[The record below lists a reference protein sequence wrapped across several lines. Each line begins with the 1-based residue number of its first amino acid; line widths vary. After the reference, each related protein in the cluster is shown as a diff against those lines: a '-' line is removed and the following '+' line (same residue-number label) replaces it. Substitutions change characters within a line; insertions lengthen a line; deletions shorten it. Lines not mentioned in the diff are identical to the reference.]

1 MRREGRKCKS
11 RVRVKDKGLEKI
23 KKYQFLRKEIGK
35 LWMLF
40 EKYAGKLNFTI
51 RLEVIKNAAL
61 LGTAGLLPTES
72 FGSLRTQIKGI
83 LWEL

>member
-1 MRREGRKCKS
+1 MEAEESDGCVVGALGTVS
-11 RVRVKDKGLEKI
+11 D
-23 KKYQFLRKEIGK
+23 
-35 LWMLF
+35 MF

-72 FGSLRTQIKGI
+72 FGSLGTQIKGI
-83 LWEL
+83 LWELLELVVAYSQG